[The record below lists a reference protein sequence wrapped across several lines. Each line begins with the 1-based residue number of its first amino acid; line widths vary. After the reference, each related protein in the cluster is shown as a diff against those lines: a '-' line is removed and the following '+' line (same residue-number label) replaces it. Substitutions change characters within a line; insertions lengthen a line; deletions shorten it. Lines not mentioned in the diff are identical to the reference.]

1 MGGCILLI
9 KNYVRVRNKMK
20 KNIVAITTII
30 TFALTVLATPA
41 LSDTNGLNF
50 IFATSGK
57 VEIKRPRWTGYKPVY
72 VGTLVNSSDKLR
84 LKKGTSAKVFCT
96 NLSIWNVRSPGE
108 SSVSQ
113 GCRSNRTILRRIDS
127 STSFTRAG
135 NDPTIPYLI
144 SPRSSNILTSQPK
157 LRWNAVAGATK
168 YQVRLF
174 GRGVDWRTEINQ
186 PRVVYS
192 GKEPLKPGYTYWL
205 TVTADN
211 GVTTENKDNAGF
223 TVMSEADS
231 KRVKAEIAQLQQQGL
246 KSEGNIL
253 ALAHLYRSN
262 NLNADAIDLLEELV
276 KKGSRST
283 AVYQLLGSIYQQVEL
298 NLLARERYLTAL
310 KLAQTEKN
318 LEAQAIIQASLGEVD
333 FSLDKLQDALRW
345 YQAAQ
350 VGYRGLGDTARV
362 QELQEKVDD
371 LKGRV

>member
-9 KNYVRVRNKMK
+9 KNYIRNKMK
-20 KNIVAITTII
+20 KNIVAITTLI

-41 LSDTNGLNF
+41 LSNTNGLNF
-50 IFATSGK
+50 IFAISGN
-57 VEIKRPRWTGYKPVY
+57 VEIKRPRWTGYKPVN

-84 LKKGTSAKVFCT
+84 LTKGASAKVFCT

-113 GCRSNRTILRRIDS
+113 GCPSNRTVIRRIDS

-174 GRGVDWRTEINQ
+174 GRGVDWQTEVNQ
-186 PRVVYS
+186 PQVVYS

-246 KSEGNIL
+246 KSEGNVL

-276 KKGSRST
+276 KKGSRSS

-318 LEAQAIIQASLGEVD
+318 LEAQAIIQASLGGVD

-350 VGYRGLGDTARV
+350 VAYRGLGDVAKV

>member
-1 MGGCILLI
+1 
-9 KNYVRVRNKMK
+9 MK
-20 KNIVAITTII
+20 INIVAITTLF
-30 TFALTVLATPA
+30 TVGLTVFAIPA
-41 LSDTNGLNF
+41 LSNTNGLNF
-50 IFATSGK
+50 IFAISGN
-57 VEIKRPRWTGYKPVY
+57 VEIKRPSWTGYKPVN

-84 LKKGTSAKVFCT
+84 LTKGASAKVFCT
-96 NLSIWNVRSPGE
+96 NLSIWNLSSPGE
-108 SSVSQ
+108 SSISQ
-113 GCRSNRTILRRIDS
+113 GCPSNGNRTILRRIDS

-144 SPRSSNILTSQPK
+144 SPRSSSILTSQPK

-174 GRGVDWRTEINQ
+174 GRGVDWQTEINQ
-186 PRVVYS
+186 PQVVYS
-192 GKEPLKPGYTYWL
+192 GKESLKPGYTYWL

-211 GVTTENKDNAGF
+211 GVTTENKDNASF
-223 TVMSEADS
+223 TVMSEADR

-246 KSEGNIL
+246 KSEGNVL

-276 KKGSRST
+276 KKGSRSS
-283 AVYQLLGSIYQQVEL
+283 AAYQLLGSIYQQVEL

-310 KLAQTEKN
+310 KLAQTEKD
-318 LEAQAIIQASLGEVD
+318 LEAQAIIQASLGGVD
-333 FSLDKLQDALRW
+333 FSLDKLQDALQW

-350 VGYRGLGDTARV
+350 VGYRGLGDVAKV

-371 LKGRV
+371 LKRRV